1 LSKTNF
7 FHDSDIDPRRYS
19 DSLELI
25 VGFLRPEDL
34 KRIED
39 WRRKEIGQNI
49 LEMINAKD
57 KDGHTP
63 LFLSSKSGNTVMIA

>member
-39 WRRKEIGQNI
+39 WRRKEIG
-49 LEMINAKD
+49 
-57 KDGHTP
+57 
-63 LFLSSKSGNTVMIA
+63 